1 LIKLLKK
8 TVCITVV
15 LFLIVISSF
24 SFAQKIDDIRENTS
38 KKNITWTLLQL
49 VPSPVFYQDSDD
61 NNARIQ
67 FGFKWHITPINIS
80 FNPNKYVS
88 PVQFFRIDPV
98 RRFTGSAELFVQ
110 PELATADFKY
120 SNLSIFG
127 ITTGVRAVLPI
138 SERGEN
144 LAFSLGGKYT
154 YRKNFTEDK
163 NAYYGVEAGLYFFGG
178 MMGFQY
184 TQNFNTRTNYN
195 FNFYIKYF

>member
-1 LIKLLKK
+1 MIKLLKK

>member
-1 LIKLLKK
+1 MNK
-8 TVCITVV
+8 TVCFTAV
-15 LFLIVISSF
+15 LFFVVIPAF
-24 SFAQKIDDIRENTS
+24 CFAQKVEDIRENTG
-38 KKNITWTLLQL
+38 KKNVTWTLLQL

-67 FGFKWHITPINIS
+67 FGFKWHITPVNIS

-110 PELATADFKY
+110 PELATAEFKY

-127 ITTGVRAVLPI
+127 LTTGLRAVLPI
-138 SERGEN
+138 SERGED
-144 LAFSLGGKYT
+144 LAFSIGGKYT

-163 NAYYGVEAGLYFFGG
+163 NAYYGIEAGFYFFGG
-178 MMGFQY
+178 MLGFQY
-184 TQNFNTRTNYN
+184 TQNFNTKTNYN
-195 FNFYIKYF
+195 FNLYIKYF